1 MSEAKPTKGEW
12 IVRRSGGD
20 EWYFR
25 DGEMTIVRA
34 GDVYD
39 AIAVMNACPKTEE
52 YFNIFT
58 QALNV
63 REKTGLTPSQLVE
76 RVKELEELLN
86 GVLLMDRMYSG
97 RIVIEGWQEGVL
109 RAALSKARPNTAE
122 GEAAVATNLPAEIVE
137 LLECSGCLKAHMKE
151 RALATVTR
159 ILSAQHGGEL

>member
-1 MSEAKPTKGEW
+1 MSEAKPTPGEW

-76 RVKELEELLN
+76 RVKELEEAAKL
-86 GVLLMDRMYSG
+86 VLDWYEAENDHSKTDFYQRVQMCRDS
-97 RIVIEGWQEGVL
+97 EDAL
-109 RAALSKARPNTAE
+109 RSALSKARPNTAE
-122 GEAAVATNLPAEIVE
+122 GE
-137 LLECSGCLKAHMKE
+137 
-151 RALATVTR
+151 
-159 ILSAQHGGEL
+159 